1 MLIALEEVGFTYLP
15 GTPMARRVLDGVDLS
30 LREGEVVCLMGASG
44 SGKTTLLG
52 VASGMLSPTRGKVF
66 LDAVRVDDNPAGRRR
81 LRGAV
86 GVLFQNPRRQ
96 LFAESV
102 EKDVAFGPRNLGLR
116 GRELAERAREA
127 MRAAGLE
134 PGEYSHRSPFSLS
147 DGEMRRAALAGVL
160 AMRPRFLLL
169 DEPSSGLDAPGRRR
183 FRELISDLTRQG
195 IGILMVTHDWEEVES
210 LADRVVVLDGGKV
223 AFTGTR
229 ERALADAEAVSGAG
243 IAPQPLAELLSMLR
257 RRGLLLPP
265 RATSPAEAASLIAEA
280 MGGRGR

>member
-15 GTPMARRVLDGVDLS
+15 GTPMARRVLEGVDLS

-66 LDAVRVDDNPAGRRR
+66 LDTLRVDDSPAGRRR

-102 EKDVAFGPRNLGLR
+102 EKDVSFGPRNLGLR
-116 GRELAERAREA
+116 GHELAERAREA
-127 MRAAGLE
+127 MRVAGLE
-134 PGEYSHRSPFSLS
+134 PEEYSHRSPFSLS

-169 DEPSSGLDAPGRRR
+169 DEPSSGLDASGRRR
-183 FRELISDLTRQG
+183 FRELISDLRRQG
-195 IGILMVTHDWEEVES
+195 KGILLVTHDWEEVES

-229 ERALADAEAVSGAG
+229 ERALADVEAVSRAG
-243 IAPQPLAELLSMLR
+243 IAPPPLAELLSMLR
-257 RRGLLLPP
+257 RKGLSLSPGM
-265 RATSPAEAASLIAEA
+265 TSPAEAASLIAEA